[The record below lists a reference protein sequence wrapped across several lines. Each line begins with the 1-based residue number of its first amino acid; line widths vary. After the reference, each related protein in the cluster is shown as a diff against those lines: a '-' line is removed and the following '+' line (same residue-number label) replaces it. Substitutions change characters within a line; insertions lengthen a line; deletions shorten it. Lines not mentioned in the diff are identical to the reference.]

1 MTAEPPDL
9 ADRKRPRG
17 WFTIH
22 WMMGLTVAVA
32 GVLGMYAP
40 ELRSIGRSGGVLLFS
55 FAISVVV
62 FVCFTPVWTTLLF
75 SRERAGGGKTPG
87 RPYYILLSVA
97 YLLSLILLVGTC
109 TATNSYRD
117 AHRKSRRPRPDARGR
132 ASATGSRRLHVDQVG
147 DLWTLTPTPS
157 SST

>member
-17 WFTIH
+17 WFTIR

-75 SRERAGGGKTPG
+75 SRERAGRGKTPG
-87 RPYYILLSVA
+87 RPYYILLSIA

-109 TATNSYRD
+109 TAYYSYRD
-117 AHRKSRRPRPDARGR
+117 AHRKSRRPPGLTRGGR
-132 ASATGSRRLHVDQVG
+132 ARPAPAGSTSIKSVIYGR
-147 DLWTLTPTPS
+147 
-157 SST
+157 